1 MEKQFERMMIMELF
15 IWFGIFVFGVIA
27 GVWLGRASIRK
38 NSIFGDY
45 YLDPEEHN
53 IVMHMDENQ
62 LIENKSYIILRRRQS
77 R

>member
-1 MEKQFERMMIMELF
+1 MELF
-15 IWFGIFVFGVIA
+15 TWFGIFIFGVIA
-27 GVWLGRASIRK
+27 GVWLGRASMRK

-45 YLDPEEHN
+45 YLDLEEHN

-62 LIENKSYIILRRRQS
+62 VIDNKRFIVLRKRQP

>member
-1 MEKQFERMMIMELF
+1 MELLT
-15 IWFGIFVFGVIA
+15 WFGIFVFGVIVGA
-27 GVWLGRASIRK
+27 WIGRVSILK
-38 NSIFGDY
+38 NSIFGVY

-62 LIENKSYIILRRRQS
+62 VIDNKRYIVLRKRQS

>member
-1 MEKQFERMMIMELF
+1 MELLL
-15 IWFGIFVFGVIA
+15 WLGIFVFGVIS
-27 GVWLGRASIRK
+27 GVFLSRSSMRK
-38 NSIFGDY
+38 NSIFGVY

-62 LIENKSYIILRRRQS
+62 VIENKRYIVLRKRQS

>member
-1 MEKQFERMMIMELF
+1 MELLL
-15 IWFGIFVFGVIA
+15 WLGIFVFGAIS
-27 GVWLGRASIRK
+27 GVLLNRASIRK

-62 LIENKSYIILRRRQS
+62 VIENKRYIVLRKRQT

>member
-1 MEKQFERMMIMELF
+1 MDLLL
-15 IWFGIFVFGVIA
+15 WLGIFVFGVI
-27 GVWLGRASIRK
+27 LGAWFCKASIRK

-45 YLDPEEHN
+45 YLDLEEHN

-62 LIENKSYIILRRRQS
+62 VIDNKRYIVLRKRQS

>member
-1 MEKQFERMMIMELF
+1 MELLL
-15 IWFGIFVFGVIA
+15 WFGIFIFGAIS
-27 GVWLGRASIRK
+27 GVLLNRASIRK

-62 LIENKSYIILRRRQS
+62 VIKNKRYIVLRKRQT

>member
-1 MEKQFERMMIMELF
+1 MELF
-15 IWFGIFVFGVIA
+15 TWFGIFVFGVIVGA
-27 GVWLGRASIRK
+27 WIGRVSILK
-38 NSIFGDY
+38 NSIFGVY

-62 LIENKSYIILRRRQS
+62 VIDNKRYIVLRKRQS